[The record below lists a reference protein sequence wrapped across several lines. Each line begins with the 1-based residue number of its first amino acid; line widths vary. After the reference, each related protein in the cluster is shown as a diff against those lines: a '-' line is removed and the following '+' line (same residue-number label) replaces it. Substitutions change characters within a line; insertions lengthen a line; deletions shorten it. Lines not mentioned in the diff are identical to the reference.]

1 MAVVAQQ
8 KDEGEEGE
16 EDVADEGTERCKR
29 EQHVGEYA
37 AAQQGKQVEQ
47 GFAHW

>member
-16 EDVADEGTERCKR
+16 EDVADEGTERSKR